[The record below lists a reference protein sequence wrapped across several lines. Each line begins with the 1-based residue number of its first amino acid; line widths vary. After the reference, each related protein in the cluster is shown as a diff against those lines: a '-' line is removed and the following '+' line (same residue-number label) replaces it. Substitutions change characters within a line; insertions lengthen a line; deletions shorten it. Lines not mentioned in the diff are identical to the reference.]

1 MTDNS
6 DQIKYWNGQAG
17 DTWVRGQ
24 ERLDAM
30 LEPLSRI
37 VLDKA
42 AACTGE
48 RVIDIGC
55 GCGATSLALAA
66 SGAEVWGVDISAPM
80 LARARER
87 AAGQSN
93 VVFTEADA
101 ATAKLTAD
109 HQLLFSR
116 FGVMFFSEPLLA
128 FKNLHSGLSDDGRMV
143 FMCWQAAQVN
153 PWITIAGRAI
163 QPFLPPPEPVDPK
176 APGPFAFADKDYLN
190 SLLVG
195 AGFAHIEIEPASA
208 DLHVGDDLEAAMHSQ
223 GEVGPVARAL
233 AELSG
238 ADKEAALQAVRE
250 AFTPLLTESGLNLA
264 GATWL
269 VSARRS

>member
-6 DQIKYWNGQAG
+6 DQIEYWNGQAG
-17 DTWVRGQ
+17 DTWVRAQ

-30 LEPLSRI
+30 LEPLSSI

-42 AACTGE
+42 AACSGE
-48 RVIDIGC
+48 RVIDVGC

-87 AAGQSN
+87 AAGLSN
-93 VVFTEADA
+93 VVFSKADA
-101 ATAKLTAD
+101 ATAQLTAD
-109 HQLLFSR
+109 HQLIFSR
-116 FGVMFFSEPLLA
+116 FGVMFFSDPLLA

-163 QPFLPPPEPVDPK
+163 QPFLPPAEPVDPK

-190 SLLVG
+190 TLLVD
-195 AGFAHIEIEPASA
+195 AGFSHIEINPVSA
-208 DLHVGDDLEAAMHSQ
+208 DLHVGDDLESLRCNFK
-223 GEVGPVARAL
+223 ARWAPWPASWPSFL
-233 AELSG
+233 EKTKKSLCRRCV
-238 ADKEAALQAVRE
+238 K
-250 AFTPLLTESGLNLA
+250 LLHLC
-264 GATWL
+264 
-269 VSARRS
+269 

>member
-1 MTDNS
+1 VTDNS
-6 DQIKYWNGQAG
+6 DQIEYWNGQAG
-17 DTWVRGQ
+17 DTWVRAQ

-30 LEPLSRI
+30 LEPLSSI

-42 AACTGE
+42 AACSGE
-48 RVIDIGC
+48 RVIDVGC
-55 GCGATSLALAA
+55 GCGATSLSLAA

-87 AAGQSN
+87 AAGLSN
-93 VVFTEADA
+93 VVFSKADA
-101 ATAKLTAD
+101 ATAQLTAD
-109 HQLLFSR
+109 HQLIFSR
-116 FGVMFFSEPLLA
+116 FGVMFFSDPLLA

-163 QPFLPPPEPVDPK
+163 QPFLPPAEPVDPK
-176 APGPFAFADKDYLN
+176 APGPFAFADKEYLN
-190 SLLVG
+190 TLLVD
-195 AGFAHIEIEPASA
+195 AGFSHIEINPVSA
-208 DLHVGDDLEAAMHSQ
+208 DLHVGDDLVAAMQFQ
-223 GEVGPVARAL
+223 GEVGPLARVL

-238 ADKEAALQAVRE
+238 ENKEVALQAVRE
-250 AFTPLLTESGLNLA
+250 AFTPLLTESGLNLE